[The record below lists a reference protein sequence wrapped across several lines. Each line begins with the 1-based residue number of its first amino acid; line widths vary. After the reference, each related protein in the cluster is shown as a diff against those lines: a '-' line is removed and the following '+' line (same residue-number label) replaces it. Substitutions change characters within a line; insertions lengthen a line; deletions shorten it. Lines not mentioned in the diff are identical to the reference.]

1 MGKRKRKKVIYNP
14 LLAGGSPMMGG
25 MSVVGNVNRSTSGG
39 TIGGG
44 GLGYTAANMNMGDH
58 HPLISDQN
66 EFPALTNRNL
76 PQQGD
81 SYHQSLP
88 TKPYG

>member
-1 MGKRKRKKVIYNP
+1 
-14 LLAGGSPMMGG
+14 MGG
-25 MSVVGNVNRSTSGG
+25 MNLGHVTRGVGAMP
-39 TIGGG
+39 GGG
-44 GLGYTAANMNMGDH
+44 GMGGYLPSNMSDY

-76 PQQGD
+76 SQGD